1 MVWLVL
7 ALSACVVPSAK
18 DPADTTTETDAPVVD
33 ETIDTPADTLDTP
46 EDTPGVD
53 TPADTVDTPADT
65 VDTPVVDTP
74 VDTDPPVDTA
84 ALHAAAIAIPPA
96 LDNVNL
102 LVNPGGELGDQ
113 TGWDV
118 LVAGGDGFEATA
130 GAAHSGSFEFATSYS
145 QSERRQIVDLIAL
158 GFTPAQLDAEPEVRV
173 GEWLREVCA
182 TGDPYSV
189 SVQLL
194 TDQRVVLDEWGQSG
208 VTAAPGVGC
217 DYADDLWFELRHP
230 FRAYGPGLRYIV
242 FSDGGYDSEFW
253 GGFYGVRF
261 DDAWVSLTNVP

>member
-1 MVWLVL
+1 MIWLVL
-7 ALSACVVPSAK
+7 ALSACVVPVTE
-18 DPADTTTETDAPVVD
+18 DPADLPSEETDDPAVEDTVD
-33 ETIDTPADTLDTP
+33 TPSETPADTVDTP
-46 EDTPGVD
+46 AVD

-65 VDTPVVDTP
+65 VDTPV
-74 VDTDPPVDTA
+74 DTDPPVDS
-84 ALHAAAIAIPPA
+84 AAIAAVIPPA
-96 LDNVNL
+96 LANVNL

-113 TGWDV
+113 TGWEV
-118 LVAGGDGFEATA
+118 LTAGGDGFDAMA
-130 GAAHSGSFEFATSYS
+130 GTPHSGSFEFGTSYG
-145 QSERRQIVDLIAL
+145 QSERRQILDLVAL

-208 VTAAPGVGC
+208 VSAAPGVGC

-230 FRAYGPGLRYIV
+230 FRAYGPGLRFIV

-253 GGFYGVRF
+253 GGFYGMRF
-261 DDAWVSLTNVP
+261 DDAWVSLTNAP

>member
-1 MVWLVL
+1 LEVFLIWLVL
-7 ALSACVVPSAK
+7 ALSACVVPAAK
-18 DPADTTTETDAPVVD
+18 DPVDVAEETDDPVVD
-33 ETIDTPADTLDTP
+33 ETTDTPADTVDT
-46 EDTPGVD
+46 VD
-53 TPADTVDTPADT
+53 TPVEDTVDTPADT

-84 ALHAAAIAIPPA
+84 ALAAAAAVIPPV

-118 LVAGGDGFEATA
+118 FTAGGDGFQAM
-130 GAAHSGSFEFATSYS
+130 GGVPHSGSFEFGTSYS

-158 GFTPAQLDAEPEVRV
+158 GFTPAQLDAVPDVRV
-173 GEWLREVCA
+173 GEWLREICT
-182 TGDPYSV
+182 TGDPYSL

-217 DYADDLWFELRHP
+217 DYADDLWFELRHG
-230 FRAYGPGLRYIV
+230 FRGYGPGLRYII

-261 DDAWVSLTNVP
+261 DDAWVSLTNAP